1 MTITSF
7 VACWR
12 GRLRDFRQAQG
23 GNVAIIFGL
32 AAIPVVGLMGAAAD
46 YSRANSAK
54 AAMQAA
60 VDATVLMLSKEVSG
74 LTTAQL
80 NDKAFKYVKANFNR
94 PDAKNIVVTPTY
106 SQATSEL
113 TLLGEATLDTHFVS
127 LLGKETMS
135 ISATS
140 TAKWGNSRLRV
151 ALALDNTGSMASSNK
166 MVALKAAAHKLLNQL
181 EKAATKPGD
190 VYVSI
195 IPFAKDVNVGPG
207 NPSDPNWKAPDWVDF
222 KTNRDGLRSWDDK
235 YGTCSGGWYNQW
247 ATQDKDN
254 CKSGWKPNH
263 HNTWNGCI
271 ADRDE
276 DYDVNNTPPSTQ
288 PKLTETLFPAEQA
301 SNCPV
306 PLLPQTYNWTDLHAK
321 IDAMKPTGNT
331 NTTIGLEWGWHS
343 LSQNAPLNAP
353 PIVNSGGITTQK
365 IIIFLTDGENTQ
377 SRTSTNRNTID
388 KRMKKACQNAKKDNI
403 VLYTVLVMEGN
414 ESLLKECA
422 SADSDKPAGPKFFK
436 LTSSDQLVTTFEQIG
451 TALSA
456 LRIAN

>member
-7 VACWR
+7 VAGCR
-12 GRLRDFRQAQG
+12 GKLRDFRQAQG

-80 NDKAFKYVKANFNR
+80 NDKAFKYVVANFNR

-106 SQATSEL
+106 SQAASEL

-195 IPFAKDVNVGPG
+195 VPFAKDVNVGPG
-207 NPSDPNWKAPDWVDF
+207 NPTDPNWKAPDWVDF
-222 KTNRDGLRSWDDK
+222 TTNRDGLRSWE
-235 YGTCSGGWYNQW
+235 YQNGTCTDPKNARNKGQCDGTWTPKN
-247 ATQDKDN
+247 
-254 CKSGWKPNH
+254 
-263 HNTWNGCI
+263 HNTWNGCV

-276 DYDVNNTPPSTQ
+276 DYDVNNSPPSTQ
-288 PKLTETLFPAEQA
+288 PKLTETLFPAEQHNA
-301 SNCPV
+301 CPV

-321 IDAMKPTGNT
+321 IDAMTPTGNT

-377 SRTSTNRNTID
+377 NRTSTNSNTID
-388 KRMKKACQNAKKDNI
+388 RRMKKACANAKKDNI
-403 VLYTVLVMEGN
+403 VIYTVLVMQGDEN
-414 ESLLKECA
+414 LLKECA
-422 SADSDKPAGPKFFK
+422 SPDSDKPVGPKFFK

>member
-1 MTITSF
+1 MTTTSLIAF
-7 VACWR
+7 VR
-12 GRLRDFRQAQG
+12 GKLRDFRRAKG

-32 AAIPVVGLMGAAAD
+32 SAIPVVGLMGAAAD

-60 VDATVLMLSKEVSG
+60 VDATALMLSKEVQS
-74 LTTAQL
+74 LNNTQL
-80 NDKAFKYVKANFNR
+80 NEKALKYFLANFNR
-94 PDAKNIVVTPTY
+94 PDAQNIVVTPNY
-106 SQATSEL
+106 LPATSEL
-113 TLLGEATLDTHFVS
+113 QLLGEATLNTHFVS
-127 LLGKETMS
+127 LLGKETMA

-166 MVALKAAAHKLLNQL
+166 MVALKAASHKLLDQL
-181 EKAATKPGD
+181 QKAASKDGD

-195 IPFAKDVNVGPG
+195 VPFAKDVNVGAG
-207 NPSDPNWKAPDWVDF
+207 DPNNASWKAPDWVDF
-222 KTNRDGLRSWDDK
+222 ETNRDGLKSWDNK
-235 YGTCSGGWYNQW
+235 YGTCSGGWRNQW
-247 ATQDKDN
+247 GTRDKDN
-254 CKSGWKPNH
+254 CKSGWAPNH
-263 HNTWNGCI
+263 HNTWNGCV

-276 DYDVNNTPPSTQ
+276 DYDVTNTPPSTQ

-306 PLLPQTYNWTDLHAK
+306 ALMPQTYNWADLRAK
-321 IDAMKPTGNT
+321 IDSMTPTGNT
-331 NTTIGLEWGWHS
+331 NTTIGLEWAWHS

-353 PIVNSGGITTQK
+353 PIVTSGGIITRN
-365 IIIFLTDGENTQ
+365 IIIFLTDGENTENRTSNS
-377 SRTSTNRNTID
+377 SRTID
-388 KRMKKACQNAKKDNI
+388 RRMKKACQNAKDKNI
-403 VLYTVLVMEGN
+403 VIYTVLVMQGN
-414 ESLLKECA
+414 ETLLQECA
-422 SADSDKPAGPKFFK
+422 SPTTTDPKGPKFFK

>member
-1 MTITSF
+1 MTTTSLIAF
-7 VACWR
+7 VR
-12 GRLRDFRQAQG
+12 GKLRDFRRAKG

-32 AAIPVVGLMGAAAD
+32 SAIPVVGLMGAAAD

-60 VDATVLMLSKEVSG
+60 VDATALMLSKEVQS
-74 LTTAQL
+74 LNATQL
-80 NDKAFKYVKANFNR
+80 NEKALKYFLANFNR
-94 PDAKNIVVTPTY
+94 PEAKNIVVTPTY
-106 SQATSEL
+106 SSATSEL
-113 TLLGEATLDTHFVS
+113 QLLGEATLNTHFVS
-127 LLGKETMS
+127 LLGKETMA

-151 ALALDNTGSMASSNK
+151 ALALDNTGSMASNGK
-166 MVALKAAAHKLLNQL
+166 MVALKAAAHKLLDQL
-181 EKAATKPGD
+181 KKAAAKDGD

-195 IPFAKDVNVGPG
+195 VPFAKDVNVGAG
-207 NPSDPNWKAPDWVDF
+207 DPNNASWKAPDWVDF
-222 KTNRDGLRSWDDK
+222 TTNRSGLKSWE
-235 YGTCSGGWYNQW
+235 YENGTCTDW
-247 ATQDKDN
+247 DN
-254 CKSGWKPNH
+254 RNGPRNKGNCDGTWMPKNR
-263 HNTWNGCI
+263 NTWNGCV

-276 DYDVNNTPPSTQ
+276 DYDVNNTQPSAQ
-288 PKLTETLFPAEQA
+288 PRLTETLFPAEQA

-306 PLLPQTYNWTDLHAK
+306 ALLPQTYVWADLHSR
-321 IDAMKPTGNT
+321 IDAMTPTGNT
-331 NTTIGLEWGWHS
+331 NTTIGLEWAWHS

-365 IIIFLTDGENTQ
+365 IIIFLTDGENTEN
-377 SRTSTNRNTID
+377 RTSTNRNTID
-388 KRMKKACQNAKKDNI
+388 KRMKKACENAKKDKI
-403 VLYTVLVMEGN
+403 VLYTVLVMQGN

-422 SADSDKPAGPKFFK
+422 SPDSEKPVGPKFFK